1 MKGGASKSMRPFKV
15 ALIEIT
21 EPATSVPQWVTRTLE
36 SEGLD
41 FIVRGCRT
49 RSDLAAY
56 ASDANLIWAWG
67 NSVLK
72 SSGLDLL
79 THCGAILRSGSGT
92 DNIPVN
98 EATQRNI
105 LVVNTPGA
113 VAQEVSDH
121 TIALL
126 LSIVRQTCAQD
137 QLMRSGVYKARREKL
152 RWHLDG
158 STLGLIG
165 FGHIAQ
171 LVAQKLAAFG
181 VRVLVCDPL
190 VSEKQIRSQGGEP
203 VDFQQLMTSSDFVS
217 VHCPLTSDTRHLI
230 NLEAIGWMKPQAILI
245 NTSRGPIVEETALI
259 AALQEKRI
267 GGAGLDVFEEEPLPS
282 ESLLRRLENVVLTPH
297 IAGYSDA
304 FPESFWRYST
314 ESVLALASGYWPR
327 AVVNPNVQPRW
338 PLRRREWPIQLDLG
352 LVPYHTP
359 EARAQVVEAEEVG
372 ADEAV
377 G

>member
-1 MKGGASKSMRPFKV
+1 MKSGASKSMRPFKV

-21 EPATSVPQWVTRTLE
+21 EPATSVPQWVTSTLE
-36 SEGLD
+36 SEELD
-41 FIVRGCRT
+41 FVVRGCRT
-49 RSDLAAY
+49 RSDIATY
-56 ASDANLIWAWG
+56 ASDANLIWVWG
-67 NSVLK
+67 NAVLK
-72 SSGLDLL
+72 NAGLELF

-92 DNIPVN
+92 DNIPVD

-137 QLMRSGVYKARREKL
+137 QLMRSGVYKARREKI

-171 LVAQKLAAFG
+171 LVARKMAAFG
-181 VRVLVCDPL
+181 VRILVHDPW
-190 VSEKQIRSQGGEP
+190 VSEKRIRSRGGVP
-203 VDFQQLMTSSDFVS
+203 VDFQQLMASSDFVS
-217 VHCPLTSDTRHLI
+217 VHCPLTLDTRHLV
-230 NLEAIGWMKPQAILI
+230 NQEAIGWMKPDAILI

-259 AALQEKRI
+259 VALQEKRI
-267 GGAGLDVFEEEPLPS
+267 GGAGLDVFEQEPLPP
-282 ESLLRRLENVVLTPH
+282 ESVLRQLDNVVLTPH

-338 PLRRREWPIQLDLG
+338 PLRRREWPIHLDLEF
-352 LVPYHTP
+352 VTRHPP
-359 EARAQVVEAEEVG
+359 SARAPAVDADVVN
-372 ADEAV
+372 ADEVA